1 MPTDRFTYALRQEYV
16 KLLLSL
22 LTLLVASPAVAQNKL
37 VATYTLPEIPI
48 KSFQNSVLPGSV
60 ANDRK
65 VLLGSLGSDLW
76 RGPTDAPGEFWMISD
91 RGPNGQIRV
100 DGKNRRTFWIPE
112 FNPAIVKVKLD
123 GSEIRIVETT
133 HPWPIGTARHRI
145 AEHQRLR

>member
-1 MPTDRFTYALRQEYV
+1 MRMDGFFPILRVNALG
-16 KLLLSL
+16 LGLFGLSL
-22 LTLLVASPAVAQNKL
+22 ASPAGAQNKL
-37 VATYTLPEIPI
+37 VGTHTLPDIPI

-60 ANDRK
+60 TNDRK

-76 RGPTDAPGEFWMISD
+76 RGPSDAPGEFWMISD

-123 GSEIRIVETT
+123 G
-133 HPWPIGTARHRI
+133 
-145 AEHQRLR
+145 